1 MKIAFTID
9 FEDWYQGIDLPFAN
23 WKNLEKRLHIGHY
36 KLLELFQKAN
46 VKATYFLLGKTIED
60 HPQMISEIINE
71 GHEIGCHTYSHPFI
85 YKISPDEFRKIRCSK
100 SGIINAK

>member
-46 VKATYFLLGKTIED
+46 VKAKNKKRPGRVLGRFVVSYILKGVDILHFQLL
-60 HPQMISEIINE
+60 
-71 GHEIGCHTYSHPFI
+71 
-85 YKISPDEFRKIRCSK
+85 
-100 SGIINAK
+100 

>member
-1 MKIAFTID
+1 MLKKLFLIAFVLLNGLW
-9 FEDWYQGIDLPFAN
+9 F
-23 WKNLEKRLHIGHY
+23 Y

-71 GHEIGCHTYSHPFI
+71 GHEIACHTYSHPFI
-85 YKISPDEFRKIRCSK
+85 YKRPL
-100 SGIINAK
+100 